1 MIASQLSRVSRATT
15 QSAIC
20 SIPRTISCTRPAVPP
35 TLCYGQRL
43 QQRRPSSS
51 KASCP
56 PGDSSN
62 GPRAAAA
69 QATRSPTAKAPAAQS
84 SRSRKAKATE
94 SQRKEE
100 GNDKMFNN
108 LPKVPSTDEMHME
121 PKDVAFHSFFSLHMP
136 VTLRKT
142 NSPMPDHDA
151 FSRLFEPPQPPQPT
165 DIVYTLENTI
175 ESLEN
180 LGRDQ
185 GSNDLEWNVVQES
198 PSNAEGSVRHLDG
211 APRTKSLHEIVGG
224 LKPFNVPPPPQP
236 WTAGTASTQSKSKS
250 EKKNASQSSQQM
262 YRPNDQIHTA
272 TIIIQE
278 STNAEGVKFF
288 TASTYPAPKPRAPKQ
303 RFTSQNKTKLRLP
316 AQPFLNRMLDRQWQN
331 ALELEERIYE
341 EPTTEN
347 VSIEDGGKPQ
357 AEKMEAISV
366 KRQRKLKMKKHKY
379 KKLMKRTRNLRRRLD
394 RA

>member
-1 MIASQLSRVSRATT
+1 
-15 QSAIC
+15 
-20 SIPRTISCTRPAVPP
+20 
-35 TLCYGQRL
+35 
-43 QQRRPSSS
+43 
-51 KASCP
+51 
-56 PGDSSN
+56 
-62 GPRAAAA
+62 
-69 QATRSPTAKAPAAQS
+69 
-84 SRSRKAKATE
+84 
-94 SQRKEE
+94 
-100 GNDKMFNN
+100 
-108 LPKVPSTDEMHME
+108 
-121 PKDVAFHSFFSLHMP
+121 MP

-142 NSPMPDHDA
+142 NSPVPDQDA
-151 FSRLFEPPQPPQPT
+151 FSRLFEPPQPAQPT

-180 LGRDQ
+180 LGKEQ
-185 GSNDLEWNVVQES
+185 GPNDLQWNVVQES

-211 APRTKSLHEIVGG
+211 VPRTKSLQEIVGG

-236 WTAGTASTQSKSKS
+236 WTAGAASTQSKSKS
-250 EKKNASQSSQQM
+250 GKKTASQPSQQM
-262 YRPNDQIHTA
+262 YPSNDQVHTA

-303 RFTSQNKTKLRLP
+303 QLTSQNRTKLRLP
-316 AQPFLNRMLDRQWQN
+316 AQPFLNRMLDRQWQHVQELKEH
-331 ALELEERIYE
+331 AEELEERIYE
-341 EPTTEN
+341 EPTTQN
-347 VSIEDGGKPQ
+347 VGIEDGGKPQ